1 MLKSRHNILQGGG
14 VAMNNKELSAW
25 ADALVTLL
33 NHGQTEEVKRI
44 LKSVIISDDSKD
56 EKKKKEKQ
64 HT

>member
-1 MLKSRHNILQGGG
+1 
-14 VAMNNKELSAW
+14 MNNKELSAW